1 MSPTEPHAPDPS
13 SVSAMRPEM
22 SVQETLNAIYTEP
35 GRVFE
40 SLRERPRFVVA
51 ALLTLAM
58 GPAFQIAL
66 ILTYGYNNLLL
77 ARFSSGNLR
86 ISPEARERAIELY
99 AGPQSAFFFGVRI
112 VELVF
117 GLVMTFALGALLY
130 LFVASLMQRAATLQ
144 QMLAVWVYSSLPS
157 AAIASLLNVALLFL
171 RPPRNEAVAAEA
183 LKQGGLVQMYFS
195 GLFVSA
201 EAHPVL
207 ATALHSLDPLTL
219 YGIFLASL
227 GLQKVAR
234 LSAAQAWGVVLA
246 FWLARLL
253 FSATLTGILTAATR

>member
-1 MSPTEPHAPDPS
+1 MSSTEPHKPDPS
-13 SVSAMRPEM
+13 GVSAMRPEM

-66 ILTYGYNNLLL
+66 ILTYGYNNLMRAL
-77 ARFSSGNLR
+77 FSNATSGL
-86 ISPEARERAIELY
+86 SPEQRERAIEMYTGPRGSYLLGEQIVFWIVGVVIVFAVGSALY
-99 AGPQSAFFFGVRI
+99 
-112 VELVF
+112 
-117 GLVMTFALGALLY
+117 Y
-130 LFVASLMQRAATLQ
+130 LAARRLDDRLSYRQ
-144 QMLAVWVYSSLPS
+144 VLAVWAYSSLPP

-171 RPPRNEAVAAEA
+171 RPPRSEVIAAEA
-183 LKQGGLVQMYFS
+183 LKQGGLVHMYFS

-207 ATALHSLDPLTL
+207 ATALHSVDPFNL
-219 YGIFLASL
+219 YGIFLAAL

-234 LSAAQAWGVVLA
+234 LSAAQAWSMVLA
-246 FWLARLL
+246 FWFVHLL
-253 FSATLTGILTAATR
+253 LGVLLTSLLTAATQ